1 VAANKEIEF
10 MKRKSRPAKPGGFC
24 FYRAL
29 RKARRRQAMA
39 RLRERRCHSHRQEKN
54 AQQPVE

>member
-10 MKRKSRPAKPGGFC
+10 VKRKSRPAKPGGFC

-29 RKARRRQAMA
+29 RK
-39 RLRERRCHSHRQEKN
+39 
-54 AQQPVE
+54 P